1 MSDADLNLLPLVD
14 DGVITELRDIMEDE
28 FAELLNA
35 FLDDLPVQFER
46 MRTAVAQNGADDLY
60 QVAHRLKSSCGSMGA
75 ARLMEWIRRLEQAGR
90 QKNLANAAEMLQQAD
105 AVARDTRAGLQ
116 AYLD

>member
-1 MSDADLNLLPLVD
+1 
-14 DGVITELRDIMEDE
+14 
-28 FAELLNA
+28 
-35 FLDDLPVQFER
+35 
-46 MRTAVAQNGADDLY
+46 
-60 QVAHRLKSSCGSMGA
+60 
-75 ARLMEWIRRLEQAGR
+75 MEWIRRLEQAGR